1 MKKFEIGIYN
11 KKVRELVKMGE
22 RHKNLADSWADL
34 HYIEVSANDEA
45 EARAKLDRRYPAAEG
60 YVIEGV
66 MLSSSEK
73 FA

>member
-11 KKVRELVKMGE
+11 KRVRELVKIGE

-34 HYIEVSANDEA
+34 HYVEITAKDEA

-66 MLSSSEK
+66 MLSATDK
-73 FA
+73 YA

>member
-11 KKVRELVKMGE
+11 KKVRELVKIGE
-22 RHKNLADSWADL
+22 RHKHLADSWADL
-34 HYIEVSANDEA
+34 HYIEIAAKDEA
-45 EARAKLDRRYPAAEG
+45 DARAKADRRYPASEG

-66 MLSSSEK
+66 MLSSSDK